1 MNKLTKQLLSLGL
14 SAVTVAGM
22 VTPVLADDE
31 VPTTTE
37 PETSEVANQPTEDG
51 PSNEIVMKS
60 ITLQITKDGQ
70 TTSTTFDIDVNATDD
85 YITSYIVSN
94 CVPEG
99 YMIDGKGAASSLCK
113 VSDNEWQMVLVKKE
127 EQKPEVSQVYNLNVV
142 YKYENKT
149 EQKTFTVDDGSDDVY
164 SYIQKHFIPEGY
176 SSDVCW
182 EKDPTTRTYEIEIC
196 KYQKITY
203 QVFVD
208 GLANGEVSDYNMPA
222 VYTNKQIEECLA
234 RYVMPGYDFVKT
246 TQKGN
251 HWDVYFETPK
261 KDNEN
266 FTLIINKDGIETES
280 KITIS
285 KADQIAYGNI
295 EQYLVINYLPDG
307 YHIDYDQYGT
317 KGIFSIGTNV
327 FKMYL
332 AKNENSSKSKTFTL
346 VLTKFDQ
353 EYNPNTTLEGA
364 TVEYH
369 TFEFDSSMD
378 GILEYMTKKYL
389 PKGYM
394 WQSGAAADTEVFRF
408 AAHKLNQEYGVASP
422 KIYSVEFLDSETNE
436 KITSNT
442 HTLFLYGEDRN
453 TVNAS
458 ELGEIPKGYTPVK
471 DSYKVVAENGN
482 LVVKAYLKKG
492 EYQIPV
498 SVKFLEEQN
507 GKFVSVKP
515 NTPFKKSA
523 QEFDLNKNGSIDQN
537 EIQKYI
543 PEGYCFIGFYP
554 RNFTFGEF
562 YASSLNLE
570 YVLVR
575 KSSIVESEE
584 SKNIASIQNK
594 DVTTIL
600 TDSLTKDQKKK
611 VEAALNDGKNVDF
624 KPILKNGVN
633 KSDEKVLL
641 AYVDDNKYNV
651 VNSFDVEIQLYVD
664 DKNEG
669 LITETSKELTFKV
682 AIPES
687 LKKEGRKFYVL
698 RAHDGRV
705 EKLPVNE
712 DGTFETDKFSSYMLV
727 YEDVKATTSETKP
740 EVKPE
745 TNTETNPTVKPE
757 IKPAA
762 KPNTGLTTNTTDTK
776 KNNTVKKDVKKNKKV
791 NTSTKT
797 SSTLFTGLLG
807 VSIVGLG
814 VVEVLRRRN
823 K

>member
-70 TTSTTFDIDVNATDD
+70 TTSTTFDVDVNATDD
-85 YITSYIVSN
+85 YVTSYIVAN

-99 YMIDGKGAASSLCK
+99 YRIDGKGAASSLCK

-176 SSDVCW
+176 SLDSYW

-251 HWDVYFETPK
+251 HWNVYFETPK

-266 FTLIINKDGIETES
+266 FTLIINKDGKETES

-307 YHIDYDQYGT
+307 YHIDDDQYGT

-346 VLTKFDQ
+346 VLTKSDK
-353 EYNPNTTLEGA
+353 EYISNSTLEGA

-394 WQSGAAADTEVFRF
+394 WQIGTTSDMEVFRF
-408 AAHKLNQEYGVASP
+408 DAYKLNQEYGVASP
-422 KIYSVEFLDSETNE
+422 KNYLVEFLDSETNE

-442 HTLFLYGEDRN
+442 HPLSLFGEDRN

-458 ELGEIPKGYTPVK
+458 ELEEIPKGYTPVK
-471 DSYKVVAENGN
+471 DSYEVVEENGN

-507 GKFVSVKP
+507 GKLVSVKP

-651 VNSFDVEIQLYVD
+651 VNAFDVEIQLYVD

-698 RAHDGRV
+698 RAHDGKV

-762 KPNTGLTTNTTDTK
+762 KPNTGLTTNTTDAK

>member
-471 DSYKVVAENGN
+471 DSYKVVEENGN

-507 GKFVSVKP
+507 GKLVSVKP

-651 VNSFDVEIQLYVD
+651 VNAFDVEIQLYVD

>member
-266 FTLIINKDGIETES
+266 FTLIINKDGKETES

-471 DSYKVVAENGN
+471 DSYKVVEENGN

-507 GKFVSVKP
+507 GKLVSVKP

-651 VNSFDVEIQLYVD
+651 VNAFDVEIQLYVD

-698 RAHDGRV
+698 RAHDGKV

-762 KPNTGLTTNTTDTK
+762 KPNTGLTTNTTDAK